1 MTAGFSALPRR
12 APVLGLVGVL
22 RLAANQQ
29 TAPGS
34 CTILCTILTETGR
47 APAQT
52 LPLLLTITPSRS
64 FVR

>member
-1 MTAGFSALPRR
+1 
-12 APVLGLVGVL
+12 VLW
-22 RLAANQQ
+22 LAANQQ

-34 CTILCTILTETGR
+34 CTIQITETGR